1 MSWSDPAGSSPEQ
14 ALPQPGSVEQPIFG
28 LVVADSEYLARLDDH
43 RDDLVRLDLILG
55 DGGFEGLFDCAHYDF
70 ANAGG
75 VFNGVA
81 LLYSTASADGRS
93 DTFKSGRAVH
103 ACGPL
108 SDNAL
113 ASLSVLRSQANR
125 AASVTMAR

>member
-1 MSWSDPAGSSPEQ
+1 M
-14 ALPQPGSVEQPIFG
+14 
-28 LVVADSEYLARLDDH
+28 LARLEDH

-55 DGGFEGLFDCAHYDF
+55 DRGIEGLFGCAHYDF

-81 LLYSTASADGRS
+81 LLYSAASADGRS
-93 DTFKSGRAVH
+93 DTFKPGRAVR
-103 ACGPL
+103 AGGPL

-113 ASLSVLRSQANR
+113 ASLSVLRSQADR
-125 AASVTMAR
+125 AAFGHDDPVAHRRLCPPELPRRRPPPAPRETAAI